1 MQKKEIYEFH
11 AQFCKVFSNSQ
22 RLMILECLK
31 EGELT
36 NSDIVRKLGSAK
48 ANVSQHLTLMKM
60 MRIVKTRREGAKIYF
75 RIANKKLVD
84 ACCLMQDALKQ
95 LMKCVPVH

>member
-1 MQKKEIYEFH
+1 
-11 AQFCKVFSNSQ
+11 
-22 RLMILECLK
+22 MILECLK

-36 NSDIVRKLGSAK
+36 NGDIVKKLGSAK

-60 MRIVKTRREGAKIYF
+60 MRIVKTRREGARIYF

-84 ACCLMQDALKQ
+84 ACCMMQDALKQ
-95 LMKCVPVH
+95 LMKGVPVH